1 MKKTLLLAMVGLVS
15 LSSVAEIKV
24 ELKGFTN
31 DSVRV
36 QTTDVGSKKLIA
48 PDTVIVAKKGK
59 LVIADVKENACVRVG
74 PKELPRN
81 VRPAF
86 LYIAPGEKFKVT
98 FTKAGENIDVK
109 VEGSEMQ
116 TMIDDLSNKQGALV
130 AKINTMK
137 EGAERDS
144 LINEFYNIPKQYVR
158 ENLDSPITLWAMQ
171 RTDAE
176 FAEEMLPKIGDK
188 ARNSMFGFIEKDL
201 QDLIKAEIELQAAKA
216 QTAEGEMAPEFELPT
231 PDGSMLKMSSLRGK
245 WVLVDFWGS
254 WCIWC
259 IRGIP
264 QLKENYEKY
273 KDKME
278 VLSIACRDKKEKWLA
293 AIEKHHLDWKHV
305 ISLENVPGTDKK
317 VEALFGVE
325 GYPTKL
331 LVDPEG
337 RIVKRCVGEDPKFY
351 DDFGEL
357 MK

>member
-1 MKKTLLLAMVGLVS
+1 MKKIVLLAAFGLLSVS
-15 LSSVAEIKV
+15 AFAEVKV

-36 QTTDVGSKKLIA
+36 RTLDVSHRKLIA
-48 PDTVIVAKKGK
+48 PDTVLVAKKGK
-59 LVIADVKENACVRVG
+59 LVIADAKENAFVQIS
-74 PKELPRN
+74 PKELSRKD
-81 VRPAF
+81 RPAG

-98 FTKAGENIDVK
+98 FAKTADKVETK
-109 VEGSEMQ
+109 VEGSQIQ
-116 TMIDDLSNKQGALV
+116 TLVDELDGKRMALV
-130 AKINTMK
+130 DKINAMQP
-137 EGAERDS
+137 GAARDS
-144 LINEFYNIPKQYVR
+144 LINVYQNVPREYVKS
-158 ENLDSPITLWAMQ
+158 NPDSPIALLALYM
-171 RTDAE
+171 TDAA
-176 FAEEMLPKIGDK
+176 FAEQMLPKIGANAK
-188 ARNSMFGFIEKDL
+188 NAMFGGLEKTL
-201 QDLIKAEIELQAAKA
+201 QDLVKSEKEMEAAKA
-216 QTAEGEMAPEFELPT
+216 RTAEGEMAPDFELPT

-331 LVDPEG
+331 LVNPEG